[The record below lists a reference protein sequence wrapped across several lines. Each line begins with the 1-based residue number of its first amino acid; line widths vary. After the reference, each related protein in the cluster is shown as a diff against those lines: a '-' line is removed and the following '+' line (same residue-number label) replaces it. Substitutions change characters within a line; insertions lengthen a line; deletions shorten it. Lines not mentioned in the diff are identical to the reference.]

1 MPCNAMRHANL
12 HALCLLPAQLLGQR
26 LTHTPPPM
34 LASSPLPPFFPSCC
48 AAGQYQQA
56 VGVALEGRR
65 LDMLGRVIGAAG
77 ASQGEVLRYALT
89 ACQRLLVNRD
99 FRQQV
104 GGAGA
109 GTAVEGTAQGLSG
122 WSCMS
127 AGAGMLVCRL
137 PLHPCPL

>member
-1 MPCNAMRHANL
+1 V
-12 HALCLLPAQLLGQR
+12 
-26 LTHTPPPM
+26 PPR
-34 LASSPLPPFFPSCC
+34 CC

-77 ASQGEVLRYALT
+77 AGQGEVLRYALT

-104 GGAGA
+104 GQGAG
-109 GTAVEGTAQGLSG
+109 GGEPCRGVGGGVWQTTHTHSTGL
-122 WSCMS
+122 
-127 AGAGMLVCRL
+127 LVCH
-137 PLHPCPL
+137 PLLCCCPSCPHAPLV